1 MHYCSHSFLDPISI
15 ILDASTD
22 TSSNHLLG
30 VLFLTLEKVK
40 PRVHF
45 YRLLDL
51 GYRATAQDHVDKLEA
66 AFKADDILED
76 MKELTVAWTRFRI
89 LILTLLI
96 KHIYQFQF

>member
-1 MHYCSHSFLDPISI
+1 M
-15 ILDASTD
+15 
-22 TSSNHLLG
+22 LLG

-76 MKELTVAWTRFRI
+76 MKELGKHDRFFWMPICKSKKR
-89 LILTLLI
+89 
-96 KHIYQFQF
+96 FVNNGEDNRGFEE

>member
-1 MHYCSHSFLDPISI
+1 M
-15 ILDASTD
+15 
-22 TSSNHLLG
+22 
-30 VLFLTLEKVK
+30 TLEKVK

-89 LILTLLI
+89 LTLTLLI
-96 KHIYQFQF
+96 TQ